1 MIKSV
6 RTQIEGNQVE
16 PNTFLDV
23 SNNLSDISSQQTAL
37 NNITNVSNATNEYV
51 LTKDTSSGNAIFK
64 ASSNGSLEPRHY
76 VGTTGQ
82 PAFQN
87 SWVNYGSPYS
97 LAAFYKDNQGIV
109 HLEGMIKSG
118 TMNTIIFTLPTGY
131 APTQDLY
138 FVVNSNN
145 TFGAVNVNISGGVN
159 ATVGNKAWIV
169 LDGITF
175 RP

>member
-6 RTQIEGNQVE
+6 STQIEGNQVE

-82 PAFQN
+82 PTFQN

-118 TMNTIIFTLPTGY
+118 TMNTIIFTLPTSY
-131 APTQDLY
+131 APTQDLH
-138 FVVNSNN
+138 FVVDSNN
-145 TFGAVNVNISGGVN
+145 NFGAVDVNISGGVN

>member
-1 MIKSV
+1 MTV
-6 RTQIEGNQVE
+6 NRTQIEGNQVE

-64 ASSNGSLEPRHY
+64 ASSNGSLEARHY

-87 SWVNYGSPYS
+87 SWVNYGSPYP

-109 HLEGMIKSG
+109 HLEGMIKYG
-118 TMNTIIFTLPTGY
+118 TMNAVIFTLPADY
-131 APTQDLY
+131 APTQALH

-145 TFGAVNVNISGGVN
+145 TFGAVNIYTFGGVSAMIGSN
-159 ATVGNKAWIV
+159 VWIV